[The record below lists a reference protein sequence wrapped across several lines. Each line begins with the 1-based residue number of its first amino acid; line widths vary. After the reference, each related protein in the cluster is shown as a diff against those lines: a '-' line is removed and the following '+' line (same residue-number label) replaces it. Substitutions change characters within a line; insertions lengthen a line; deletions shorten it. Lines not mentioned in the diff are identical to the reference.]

1 MEPLTWSGAL
11 GPILNPIML
20 AALVVFALGFV
31 SNFILNARRR
41 SRGRGADQPRPHA
54 HHRPHAGG
62 LRADGD
68 EIRRPALRGLLRGLH
83 RRRHADA
90 DAGGQG
96 HHRWHGRAPDAGL
109 DLLVVVFAA
118 SIYFKRKLGLYGKL
132 FDSPIGMVGFGLVMF
147 WIFAAAFAGVV
158 ATHGPSTS
166 SARCATRCR
175 EQPLPSPED
184 GQYLYYLLGGD
195 NLGRDVFSR
204 MIYGAQE
211 VLKITPAATLFAF
224 MVGVTLGL
232 PAGYFGGRLDTAI
245 TFIANLALA
254 FPVILLFF
262 LLVTPEIVA
271 AGVPQYMSMVLFIFP
286 IMFFVVL
293 FNSRYHTQAPKRNL
307 LVGATLV
314 VGLIAYFSLISNADD
329 DPDLP
334 LVFRLWPEA
343 LDLFDIQGNLL
354 IVFVSVVF
362 VNSPTVFRI
371 VRGIVLDIKTRDYV
385 AAGADPRRG
394 PVVHHAVGDPAQR
407 ARAADRRFLP
417 AHRLHHDPSGNA
429 GLLRPRRQP
438 RKARTGARRSTR
450 AAGS

>member
-1 MEPLTWSGAL
+1 MRNEVPGT
-11 GPILNPIML
+11 
-20 AALVVFALGFV
+20 
-31 SNFILNARRR
+31 
-41 SRGRGADQPRPHA
+41 
-54 HHRPHAGG
+54 
-62 LRADGD
+62 
-68 EIRRPALRGLLRGLH
+68 
-83 RRRHADA
+83 
-90 DAGGQG
+90 
-96 HHRWHGRAPDAGL
+96 
-109 DLLVVVFAA
+109 
-118 SIYFKRKLGLYGKL
+118 
-132 FDSPIGMVGFGLVMF
+132 
-147 WIFAAAFAGVV
+147 
-158 ATHGPSTS
+158 
-166 SARCATRCR
+166 
-175 EQPLPSPED
+175 PLPSPEE

-271 AGVPQYMSMVLFIFP
+271 AGVPQYMSMVLFTFP

-314 VGLIAYFSLISNADD
+314 IGLVAYFSLISNADD
-329 DPDLP
+329 ADLP

-385 AAGADPRRG
+385 AAGQTRG
-394 PVVHHAVGDPAQR
+394 EGSLVHHAVGDPAQR

-417 AHRLHHDPSGNA
+417 ADRLHHDPSGHA

-438 RKARTGARRSTR
+438 RKPGLGLDDQRGPQAPDDLSAPRPAAGAGADEPRSGSQPAGRRPARREPEGLMPNFLRTKIGVALCATPGTKVFATGVALRPDTR
-450 AAGS
+450 